1 MKIVKILKQ
10 TNHNL
15 SKSKQ
20 ETENLKM
27 NNLTTMNEIDFLN
40 PITQGQLKAHM
51 HFANHLK
58 VTAAFFFF
66 FTNSFIKE
74 LLNY

>member
-1 MKIVKILKQ
+1 
-10 TNHNL
+10 
-15 SKSKQ
+15 
-20 ETENLKM
+20 M

-58 VTAAFFFF
+58 VTAAFFFLQ
-66 FTNSFIKE
+66 TLS
-74 LLNY
+74 